1 MAKID
6 TIDRETD
13 LAFLLFHYAEEI
25 EGTTELQK
33 LLFLL
38 EKETDFVDIYE
49 DVTFDFQP
57 YKYGPFS
64 EQVYDELELLLA
76 LGAVK
81 EVDDKID
88 YDGIKRDDDRSEY
101 AGKKF
106 VLTEKGE
113 KMAREV
119 NKALEDELEEEFL
132 EIIEQYG
139 DLDLEELLFYVYD
152 QYSTYTTNSQI
163 KEQVLGT

>member
-6 TIDRETD
+6 EIDRETD
-13 LAFLLFHYAEEI
+13 LAFLLFHYADDI

-38 EKETDFVDIYE
+38 EKETNFTDIYG

-76 LGAVK
+76 LGALE
-81 EVDDKID
+81 EVEGETD
-88 YDGIKRDDDRSEY
+88 YDEIKSDNERSEY

-113 KMAREV
+113 KMARQV
-119 NKALEDELEEEFL
+119 NEALEDELEEEFL
-132 EIIEQYG
+132 EVIEEYG
-139 DLDLEELLFYVYD
+139 ELELEDLLFYVYD
-152 QYSTYTTNSQI
+152 QYGTYTTNSTI
-163 KEQVLGT
+163 KEQVLDA